1 MTGGDRIRVLGPIDV
16 VTSTGQEIAGGP
28 RRRALLGALVVSA
41 GRAVPID
48 ALIGIVWGGEPPRS
62 ATATLQSHV
71 SQLRTILG
79 HDAVAR
85 VDHSYRLDVDP
96 TVIDAVRFERLLS
109 EANEARD
116 EPERC
121 RELCG
126 EGLVLWR
133 GRPFGDL
140 ADDPWFELEA
150 YRLDQLRL
158 AVMELSLTADLA
170 LGRHELIIGELEN
183 AVEEHPY
190 HEGLWYLL
198 IDALARGDRRV
209 EALRVC
215 ARLRTTLG
223 DLGVG
228 PGDRLIA
235 REQAILSGATEMD

>member
-1 MTGGDRIRVLGPIDV
+1 MTGDQIRVLGPIDI
-16 VTSTGQEIAGGP
+16 VTSTGRTIGGGL

-48 ALIGIVWGGEPPRS
+48 ALVEIVWGDDPPRT

-71 SQLRTILG
+71 SHLRTVLG
-79 HDAVAR
+79 QDAIAR
-85 VDHSYRLDVDP
+85 VDHSYRLDVDANL
-96 TVIDAVRFERLLS
+96 IDAVCFERLLS
-109 EANEARD
+109 EANAARD
-116 EPERC
+116 QPERC

-126 EGLVLWR
+126 RGLRLWR
-133 GRPFGDL
+133 GRPFGEL

-198 IDALARGDRRV
+198 IDALARSDRRV

-223 DLGVG
+223 ELGVD
-228 PGDRLIA
+228 PGDRLVA
-235 REQAILSGATEMD
+235 REQAILAGAADMD